1 MSKEEKESSKQE
13 DLKKVERAK
22 FNALLAGVFFFMLLI
37 IILWATNLPNIFKT
51 SPKKSA
57 SQFNASQLTREF
69 QTSFSQVKA
78 KIGDLKALGRADLQK
93 YAATST
99 ASSTLIE
106 K

>member
-1 MSKEEKESSKQE
+1 MLEE
-13 DLKKVERAK
+13 DLKKTEKIKVERAK

-51 SPKKSA
+51 SSKKSA
-57 SQFNASQLTREF
+57 SQFNISQLTNKF

-78 KIGDLKALGRADLQK
+78 KIGDLKALSQADLQK